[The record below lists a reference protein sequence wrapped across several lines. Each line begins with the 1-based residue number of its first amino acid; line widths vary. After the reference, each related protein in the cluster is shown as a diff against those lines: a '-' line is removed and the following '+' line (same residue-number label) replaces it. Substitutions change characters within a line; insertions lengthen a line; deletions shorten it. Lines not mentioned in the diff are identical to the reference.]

1 MPILKASHQ
10 YKARSPK
17 TCRYIN
23 EIMPMEDR
31 EVSQHMFDQFKDTTK
46 DNGALVALRK
56 VEDAEGT
63 VF

>member
-10 YKARSPK
+10 YKARNPK

-31 EVSQHMFDQFKDTTK
+31 EVSQYMFDQFKDVTK
-46 DNGALVALRK
+46 DNGVLVALRR
-56 VEDAEGT
+56 VEDAERA